1 MPAQSREKS
10 GNGST
15 EELVRSILARSD
27 SNLLRRVIDK
37 SIAVSSGKGGVGKT
51 ITACNLAV
59 YYARKGKRV
68 GLVDLDP
75 LSDVAS
81 LLDLHESEEALETN
95 GKPIAGSAGAAGDA
109 SADAS
114 SGQTGLG
121 EQILPVFNGLEIL
134 FPFQKLASSEAR
146 GMMDRLFRLHLEEL
160 DRRYDVL
167 LFDMPAGMG
176 YEDNLA
182 YVPFMKRLVLVTNPE
197 PTAHASAGAY
207 VKQVE
212 RLYPGTPIL
221 LWHNRFSSS
230 VKDGFHP
237 RNVAGNYNRLVA
249 PEERLSEEE
258 MSLIRDFAF
267 VPEDPALDLL
277 QGEPSPTLH
286 ALKSMR
292 DSLSHVHGRLIA
304 RAAQK
309 LDVPHGARSV
319 VASYIQRHPVIGEPS
334 AYVED
339 LSDYLRTIIQV
350 VSGQYSASSGQYP
363 ASSPRAP
370 VFNPRERG
378 SITGFLKRLSSSAFL
393 RDIVRLEDLLTET
406 IRRMEESRRAFSSG
420 LPAARDRAVDRE
432 LGKLLVNLNA
442 AARGSLLVRSHGVL
456 LLFHFSM
463 YKLFQSPTI
472 LRMLRALIPRRKNRQ
487 GRAVRDRFRQIRTI
501 VQGDAAYR
509 ARYLKV
515 LKTLLLILT
524 RQLVTIGDAF
534 ELPNLLLRD
543 KASRIDSRAYLKLL
557 TAFLHEALYSG
568 LSIIVGFDYRSTA
581 VAFSEAA
588 ERLLSSLA
596 PAGTVR

>member
-1 MPAQSREKS
+1 MPEQGREDR
-10 GNGST
+10 GTEGGST
-15 EELVRSILARSD
+15 EQLVRTILAS
-27 SNLLRRVIDK
+27 SNPDLLRQVIDK

-51 ITACNLAV
+51 ITASNLAV
-59 YYARKGKRV
+59 WYARKGLRV

-81 LLDLHESEEALETN
+81 LLDLHESEEALEDS
-95 GKPIAGSAGAAGDA
+95 GRAPAAGPA
-109 SADAS
+109 EF
-114 SGQTGLG
+114 G
-121 EQILPVFNGLEIL
+121 EQVMPVFKGLEIL
-134 FPFQKLASSEAR
+134 FPFQKLAAAEAR
-146 GMMDRLFRLHLEEL
+146 SMMDRLYRLHLAEL
-160 DRRYDVL
+160 NRRYDVL

-207 VKQVE
+207 AKQVQK
-212 RLYPGTPIL
+212 LYPGTAIL
-221 LWHNRFSSS
+221 LWHNRFSAS
-230 VKDGFHP
+230 VKEGFHP
-237 RNVAGNYNRLVA
+237 RNVAGNYNRLVV
-249 PEERLSEEE
+249 EEDRLTDAE
-258 MSLIRDFAF
+258 MSLMQDFAF

-292 DSLSHVHGRLIA
+292 DSLSHVHGRLVA
-304 RAAQK
+304 KAAQK
-309 LDVPHGARSV
+309 LDVPRGARSV
-319 VASYIQRHPVIGEPS
+319 VASYIQRHPVIGEPGE
-334 AYVED
+334 YVND

-350 VSGQYSASSGQYP
+350 VSGQDP

-370 VFNPRERG
+370 VFNQKERG
-378 SITGFLKRLSSSAFL
+378 SIAGFLKRLARSAL
-393 RDIVRLEDLLTET
+393 LKDIVRLEDLLETT
-406 IRRMEESRRAFSSG
+406 IRRMEESRRKFSSG
-420 LPAARDRAVDRE
+420 LPLAQDKAVDRE
-432 LGKLLVNLNA
+432 LGRLLVSLNDA
-442 AARGSLLVRSHGVL
+442 ASRHAVVRSHGVL
-456 LLFHFSM
+456 LLFHFSL

-472 LRMLRALIPRRKNRQ
+472 LRMLRALVPRRKNRQ
-487 GRAVRDRFRQIRTI
+487 GRMVRDRFRQIRTI
-501 VQGDAAYR
+501 VEGDPAYR

-543 KASRIDSRAYLKLL
+543 KSSRINSRAYLTLL

-581 VAFSEAA
+581 VSFSEAA
-588 ERLLSSLA
+588 ERLLASLS
-596 PAGTVR
+596 PAAR

>member
-1 MPAQSREKS
+1 MPEQGHEDRGTE
-10 GNGST
+10 GGST
-15 EELVRSILARSD
+15 EELVRSILSGSD
-27 SNLLRRVIDK
+27 PDLLRQVIEK

-59 YYARKGKRV
+59 SYARKGLRV

-81 LLDLHESEEALETN
+81 LLDLHESEEALQ
-95 GKPIAGSAGAAGDA
+95 D
-109 SADAS
+109 
-114 SGQTGLG
+114 SGREQPGGPAEFG
-121 EQILPVFNGLEIL
+121 EQVLPVFKGLEIL
-134 FPFQKLASSEAR
+134 FPFQKLASAEAR
-146 GMMDRLFRLHLEEL
+146 GMMDRLYRRHLEEL
-160 DRRYDVL
+160 NRRYDVL

-207 VKQVE
+207 AKQVQK
-212 RLYPGTPIL
+212 LYPGTPIL
-221 LWHNRFSSS
+221 LSHNRFSAS

-237 RNVAGNYNRLVA
+237 RNVAGNYNKLVVADDRLTDA
-249 PEERLSEEE
+249 E
-258 MSLIRDFAF
+258 MSLMQDFAF

-304 RAAQK
+304 KAAQK
-309 LDVPHGARSV
+309 LDVPRGARSV
-319 VASYIQRHPVIGEPS
+319 VASYIQRHPVIGEPGE
-334 AYVED
+334 YVND
-339 LSDYLRTIIQV
+339 LGDYLRTIIQV
-350 VSGQYSASSGQYP
+350 VSGQDP

-370 VFNPRERG
+370 VFNQRERG
-378 SITGFLKRLSSSAFL
+378 SIAGFLKRLAGSAL
-393 RDIVRLEDLLTET
+393 LKDIVRLEDLLEST
-406 IRRMEESRRAFSSG
+406 IRRMEESRRKFSSG
-420 LPAARDRAVDRE
+420 LPLAQDKAVDRE
-432 LGKLLVNLNA
+432 LGRLLVSLNEA
-442 AARGSLLVRSHGVL
+442 ASRHTLVRSHGVL
-456 LLFHFSM
+456 LLFHFSL

-472 LRMLRALIPRRKNRQ
+472 LRMLRALVPRRKNRQ
-487 GRAVRDRFRQIRTI
+487 GRMVRDRFRQIRTI
-501 VQGDAAYR
+501 VEGDPAYR

-543 KASRIDSRAYLKLL
+543 KSSRIDSRGYLTLL
-557 TAFLHEALYSG
+557 TAFLHESLYSG

-581 VAFSEAA
+581 VSFGDAA
-588 ERLLSSLA
+588 DRLLASLS
-596 PAGTVR
+596 PAAC